1 MNTSYT
7 IAEPLIVVEDLSVAY
22 NTKVI
27 IRNIGNAN
35 MPFVITDVKRE
46 NIEQGQITAVLGR
59 SGRGKSTFFKALSG
73 IVPPSQGNIKIP
85 NQNTA
90 GTYRNVQEGDM
101 GFVQQIYPLSRNQ
114 TVIEM
119 LQDAAKQ
126 GGASASQ
133 TKNIIEDYLKD
144 WGLQEQKNL
153 SPNQLSGGQRQRV
166 AIIEQLLCDHSFM
179 IFDEPFSGLDV
190 CNIEDVKESFH
201 KINTANEKNTI
212 IFSTHDIEIAVEL
225 ADQIYI
231 MGYER
236 NERNEYLP
244 GGTIVGSYDLKQMGL
259 AWKNFGA
266 DHLDLVAKIKQQMA
280 LS

>member
-7 IAEPLIVVEDLSVAY
+7 IAEPLIVVENLSIAY
-22 NTKVI
+22 NEKVI
-27 IRNIGNAN
+27 IRDIGNAN
-35 MPFVITDVKRE
+35 MPFVISDTKRE

-59 SGRGKSTFFKALSG
+59 SGRGKSTLFKALSG
-73 IVPPSQGNIKIP
+73 ILEPLKGDIKILNENKP
-85 NQNTA
+85 
-90 GTYRNVQEGDM
+90 GEYRNVREGDM

-114 TVIEM
+114 TVLDM
-119 LQDAAKQ
+119 LKDAAKQ
-126 GGASASQ
+126 GGISAS
-133 TKNIIEDYLKD
+133 KSKEMIDDYLKD
-144 WGLQEQKNL
+144 WGLIEQKNL

-166 AIIEQLLCDHSFM
+166 AIIEQLLCNHIFI

-190 CNIEDVKESFH
+190 CNIEEVKQSFH

-231 MGYER
+231 IGYER
-236 NERNEYLP
+236 NEHNEYLP

-259 AWKNFGA
+259 AWKTYSTE
-266 DHLDLVAKIKQQMA
+266 HMDLIAKIKHQMS